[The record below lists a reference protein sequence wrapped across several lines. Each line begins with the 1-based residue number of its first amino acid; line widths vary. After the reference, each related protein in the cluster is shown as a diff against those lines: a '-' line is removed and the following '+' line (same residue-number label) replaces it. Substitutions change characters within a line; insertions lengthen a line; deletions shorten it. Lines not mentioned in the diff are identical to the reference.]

1 MAEEISGNVS
11 VVLPTD
17 IYNFEPLNDLKKRIE
32 AELGGMDTKS
42 KEFLARKLA
51 EEEKQKRAKE
61 EADRL
66 AKEAAEQKQREAE
79 ERKKQEEADRRIKEE
94 ADRVE
99 KERLKQE
106 EEDRKRKVAA
116 AEAEKK
122 RQEEAAEAKRQ
133 RLENERRLAEEKA
146 RKAEEERQRAELARI
161 EAEKLAR
168 EKKEAEEKQREID
181 SLKQT
186 YKSKLA
192 ELASF
197 ELLEQQVNNISED
210 MQKLNQLH
218 ASKSEETIENLTA
231 KITLVNKIIDFINN
245 NKPKTVADIKSTPEY
260 NRILRDIIFIMDSYN
275 NKSEE
280 QKQAI
285 DELPAEY
292 SDTFK
297 RIKELYNA
305 ALINDNMKT
314 LIDNNSNENTEISTP
329 QYDDIISY
337 IKTEINTEANLSLLE
352 NKFSDLYEII
362 VGTARVV
369 DRFKPN
375 DGDNTAPIISKAEQ
389 SVYNAKKYLDSLLP
403 TQSGGGTCGG
413 NTNTNIIQKG
423 GYDYEDVI
431 KVVNNGGKN
440 YLEIGDICK
449 TAGAG
454 AGEEQKRYGPFY
466 GIYPPQFNNF
476 HIYYNMFGIYSY
488 GNYSE
493 VAESTEDK
501 ASITNYDKLLQNS
514 KIASESA
521 TKRNFSM
528 ANIDNPKHNLMKKLQ
543 DGGSVVIFGFG
554 FSGSGKT
561 YALIEGSV
569 TEINTNP
576 DSIKYDPSILEQ
588 FIKDNAENINSVEF
602 LELYPLG
609 ISHNPHKAIL
619 DITDENTKKI
629 DNTTSS
635 EIVNMEQ
642 IKKYAIQYG
651 IDDFSTKYGN
661 EYSSIKN
668 LYNEIEGDIS
678 YDKISTRI
686 KLLERH
692 RISKLRILATP
703 NNDKSSRSFLQI
715 TLNLKPLAGFESKKP
730 KLVFFDMPGTE
741 NTVRIKTEFLDKKI
755 FTFDKSPSL
764 LTKIEIEK
772 LVSANNLK
780 NLMINKG
787 LEKTYAYS
795 NFGSSTAL
803 YNIEFYNPN
812 PTLINGI
819 RINYFQKLNNIRKDN
834 KACFNEIKKIF
845 KYFYMQKY
853 NFDIIKVN
861 IIGGDEV
868 VAFDSLEF
876 ALFINGYDVK
886 RAETFEDTYNNIP
899 PNTKIYFLKNESYE
913 KIYNDFKLFLDKTD
927 NKTPSQKIYVID
939 KIETT
944 NPNKYCKIDYLIDEI
959 DETNLLNIFNITFT
973 PPKISEISFIK
984 EIFIKKQKYYA
995 NPLIKYIDL
1004 ILEYIEF
1011 NYINRSKTQ
1020 QYDDIMKVPEMMV
1033 QVKIRASVF
1042 FIYKYINF
1050 IVNQGRSI
1058 VTNLEHLK
1066 FFFLTRTGI
1075 INTYNREALEE
1086 AVKAGTI
1093 DKNKSFYSSDKECD
1107 SIINK
1112 PKEYTKP
1119 TSIGTITTIQERVN
1133 VGNMTQYG
1141 LIDILQ
1147 QLSESPA
1154 LNRCDCKEIE
1164 AEKKYNVNLL
1174 KAKDTFK
1181 SNTILGAIFIMFT
1194 NYKIFLNDKK
1204 ISNLLKGDKSIGDK
1218 LITLCTAAKD
1228 TAEFTQSISS
1238 TSTSKARIVKAKP
1251 TIDIAQQPPSSIAN
1265 RFPDI
1270 FKSIQTEAVAQ
1281 GGKRKFNLNQLLN
1294 NNNQHNQKHKT
1305 HKIKRFSSM
1314 KNILK
1319 NKKLFSTKTKKN
1331 TK

>member
-1 MAEEISGNVS
+1 MAEETSGNVS
-11 VVLPTD
+11 VGKPTD
-17 IYNFEPLNDLKKRIE
+17 IYDFEPLNDLKKRIE
-32 AELGGMDTKS
+32 EELGGMDTNS
-42 KEFLARKLA
+42 REFLRRKLA
-51 EEEKQKRAKE
+51 EEQ
-61 EADRL
+61 EALR
-66 AKEAAEQKQREAE
+66 KAAELAAQKQREAE
-79 ERKKQEEADRRIKEE
+79 ERKRQEEERKEKEAAERRIREEADR
-94 ADRVE
+94 A
-99 KERLKQE
+99 KQE
-106 EEDRKRKVAA
+106 KLRREE
-116 AEAEKK
+116 
-122 RQEEAAEAKRQ
+122 EERQ
-133 RLENERRLAEEKA
+133 RKENERRLAEEKA
-146 RKAEEERQRAELARI
+146 RKAEEERERDQLARI
-161 EAEKLAR
+161 EAEKLAQ
-168 EKKEAEEKQREID
+168 KQKEAEENQRKINE
-181 SLKQT
+181 LKEQ
-186 YKSKLA
+186 YNSKLA

-197 ELLEQQVNNISED
+197 ELLEQQVNDIRED
-210 MQKLNQLH
+210 MQQLSQLH
-218 ASKSEETIENLTA
+218 ASKSEETIDNLTE
-231 KITLVNKIIDFINN
+231 KIALVNKIIDFINK

-275 NKSEE
+275 NKSNE

-285 DELPAEY
+285 GELPAEY
-292 SDTFK
+292 S
-297 RIKELYNA
+297 IKFSKIQELYNA
-305 ALINDNMKT
+305 ALSNDENMKT
-314 LIDNNSNENTEISTP
+314 LIENNSNENTPISTT

-337 IKTEINTEANLSLLE
+337 IRTVINTEDNLSLLE

-375 DGDNTAPIISKAEQ
+375 DGDNTSPIISKTEQ
-389 SVYNAKKYLDSLLP
+389 ESYNAKNYLDSLLS
-403 TQSGGGTCGG
+403 TQSAGGTCGG

-440 YLEIGDICK
+440 YLEIGEICK

-454 AGEEQKRYGPFY
+454 AGAGEEQNRYGPFY

-476 HIYYNMFGIYSY
+476 HIYYNMFGIYPY
-488 GNYSE
+488 GEYSK
-493 VAESTEDK
+493 ATEDK
-501 ASITNYDKLLQNS
+501 ASIDKYDKLLENS

-588 FIKDNAENINSVEF
+588 FIKDNAENITSVEF

-619 DITDENTKKI
+619 DITTENTKKI
-629 DNTTSS
+629 DKNTSS
-635 EIVNMEQ
+635 EIVNMEK
-642 IKKYAIQYG
+642 IKTYATQYG
-651 IDDFSTKYGN
+651 IDDFNSKYGR
-661 EYSSIKN
+661 EYSTITN
-668 LYNEIEGDIS
+668 LYKEITGDIS

-741 NTVRIKTEFLDKKI
+741 NTVRIKTEFLDKQI

-772 LVSANNLK
+772 LVESGATNNG
-780 NLMINKG
+780 NIMINKR
-787 LEKTYAYS
+787 LNKIYTYS
-795 NFGSSTAL
+795 NLVNSSPL
-803 YNIEFYNPN
+803 YNIEFYNPQ
-812 PTLINGI
+812 PYIINGI
-819 RINYFQKLNNIRKDN
+819 RINYFQKLNNIEKDN
-834 KACFNEIKKIF
+834 KTCFKEIIKIF

-853 NFDIIKVN
+853 NFDAINVKIQ
-861 IIGGDEV
+861 GGDDV

-899 PNTKIYFLKNESYE
+899 ENTIIYFLNNVKFET
-913 KIYNDFKLFLDKTD
+913 IYNDFNSEKGFLNKTD
-927 NKTPSQKIYVID
+927 NKPLPEKIYVD
-939 KIETT
+939 TKNT
-944 NPNKYCKIDYLIDEI
+944 NKYCKIGYQLDE
-959 DETNLLNIFNITFT
+959 DDKKNLLNIFNITVGT
-973 PPKISEISFIK
+973 PQTTLGKIDPKIYFDSNKTNEITTDSK
-984 EIFIKKQKYYA
+984 NPKYFA
-995 NPLIKYIDL
+995 NPLVKYITF

-1011 NYINRSKTQ
+1011 NYKKPVQ
-1020 QYDDIMKVPEMMV
+1020 PFDGIMKVSEMMV

-1086 AVKAGTI
+1086 AEKSGTA
-1093 DKNKSFYSSDKECD
+1093 DKNKSFYSSDSKC
-1107 SIINK
+1107 ITIK
-1112 PKEYTKP
+1112 TQPKEYTKP
-1119 TSIGTITTIQERVN
+1119 TSIGNITTIQERVN

-1147 QLSESPA
+1147 QLSESPD
-1154 LNRCDCKEIE
+1154 LNRCECKAIE
-1164 AEKKYNVNLL
+1164 AGQKYNVNLL
-1174 KAKDTFK
+1174 KATDTAK

-1204 ISNLLKGDKSIGDK
+1204 ISDLLKGDKSIGDK
-1218 LITLCTAAKD
+1218 LSTLCTAAKD

-1238 TSTSKARIVKAKP
+1238 TSTNKQIVSKAKP
-1251 TIDIAQQPPSSIAN
+1251 TIDIAQQPPSSMAN
-1265 RFPDI
+1265 RFPNI
-1270 FKSIQTEAVAQ
+1270 FNSILKPEAVAVAVAQ